1 MNYSRAGYAPIPADD
16 DNSEHASP
24 VYPPD
29 YNDQRRG
36 RLGQSYQDAVA
47 ALEADPRF
55 NQEEPKTWQRVLLLI
70 VMMLLFYLA
79 FKMKAGSFL
88 GMEES

>member
-1 MNYSRAGYAPIPADD
+1 MNYSRAGYAPLPADD
-16 DNSEHASP
+16 SEPVSP

-29 YNDQRRG
+29 YNDQRQG

-55 NQEEPKTWQRVLLLI
+55 HQDEPKMWQRVMLLI
-70 VMMLLFYLA
+70 VMAGLFYLA